1 MAYFIMFLFAA
12 FFCFCVGGPAGII
25 VCCVF
30 AAYFFYCFALNGGNA
45 PRFSLGKKRP
55 TYEPPWITDGHM
67 NEREFHYQWRDFS
80 KALPEKAEKWVEMT
94 IEELEKERD
103 ENKAVV
109 DLYESQEGY
118 FPEKPY
124 YVQYH
129 IAHWH
134 MDALNFHIQQRKEYE
149 EELRLKEEK
158 RKRKRKKR

>member
-1 MAYFIMFLFAA
+1 MAYFIMFLVAL
-12 FFCFCVGGPAGII
+12 FFCYCVGGPAGLV

-30 AAYFFYCFALNGGNA
+30 AAYFFYCFAMNDGNA
-45 PRFSLGKKRP
+45 PRFRLGKRRP
-55 TYEPPWITDGHM
+55 TYEPPWFTDGSM
-67 NEREFHYQWRDFS
+67 NEREFHYKWRDFTND
-80 KALPEKAEKWVEMT
+80 LPGKAEKWVEMS

-129 IAHWH
+129 VAHWH
-134 MDALNFHIQQRKEYE
+134 MDALNYHIKQRKEYE
-149 EELRLKEEK
+149 ELVRQKEMK
-158 RKRKRKKR
+158 KKRKKR